1 MFEVF
6 YLLDNQIKKEVAS
19 YEKLLELSK
28 SKIKFWI
35 DIVDATPDEISRLGD
50 IFELHPV
57 TIEDFADEGTR
68 VKIEVFE
75 NYTFIVLYTL
85 SMEDRL
91 TKYEYDVLISENFII
106 TKDTRKDSK
115 ILGKL
120 KNDDKALYK
129 ILNKG
134 PDFLLHMIMD
144 KIIDAYFCIIE
155 DLDVTVE
162 KIEDELFEKGN
173 KESLKKVIELKRD
186 VSLFKRIVVSEREEL
201 LGLLR
206 KESLFVADET
216 KIYFRDNYDSI
227 ISIFD
232 SLDSMRDSLI
242 GIQDTY
248 LSYTSNKL
256 NEIMKV
262 LTIIA
267 TIMMPLT
274 LISGIYGM
282 NFEYMPELKWRYGY
296 YITLTLMFIIG
307 SVMLYYFRKKE
318 WL

>member
-91 TKYEYDVLISENFII
+91 NKYEYDVLISENFII

-248 LSYTSNKL
+248 LSYTSNRL

>member
-1 MFEVF
+1 MYEIF
-6 YLLDNQIKKEVAS
+6 YIDKEIKREKAS
-19 YEKLLELSK
+19 IERLYELIRLGFKL
-28 SKIKFWI
+28 WI
-35 DIVDATPDEISRLGD
+35 DLVDSTKDEISNLGD
-50 IFELHPV
+50 LFNLHPV
-57 TIEDFADEGTR
+57 TIQDLTDEGTR

-75 NYTFIVLYTL
+75 NYNFIVLYNLCTK
-85 SMEDRL
+85 ERL
-91 TKYEYDVLISENFII
+91 TRYEYDVVIGENFVI
-106 TKDTRKDSK
+106 TKDTRDN
-115 ILGKL
+115 INLLDKL
-120 KNDDKALYK
+120 KNDDKELSK
-129 ILNKG
+129 ILKKG
-134 PDFLLHMIMD
+134 PDFLLHIIMD

-162 KIEDELFEKGN
+162 KIEDELFESGSKDCII
-173 KESLKKVIELKRD
+173 KVIELKRD

-206 KESLFVADET
+206 KESIFVSEKT

-232 SLDSMRDSLI
+232 SLDSMKDSLI

-248 LSYTSNKL
+248 LSYTSNRL

-282 NFEYMPELKWRYGY
+282 NFEFMPELKSPYGY
-296 YITLTLMFIIG
+296 YATLLLMLTIG
-307 SVMLYYFRKKE
+307 LFMLYYFKKKE
-318 WL
+318 WM

>member
-6 YLLDNQIKKEVAS
+6 YLKDGLHRETANPERLKELLSSGIK
-19 YEKLLELSK
+19 
-28 SKIKFWI
+28 IWI
-35 DIVDATPDEISRLGD
+35 DLVDSTNEEIANLGD
-50 IFELHPV
+50 IFDLHPV
-57 TIEDFADEGTR
+57 TVEDLSDEGTR

-75 NYTFIVLYTL
+75 NYYFIVLYNLFLDT
-85 SMEDRL
+85 RL
-91 TKYEYDVLISENFII
+91 NKYEYDIVIGDNFII
-106 TKDTRKDSK
+106 TKDTRKEIK
-115 ILGKL
+115 ILEKI
-120 KNDDKALYK
+120 KNDQKALLK

-134 PDFLLHMIMD
+134 PDFLLHVVMD
-144 KIIDAYFCIIE
+144 RIIDSYFSILDRIDIIIE
-155 DLDVTVE
+155 KT
-162 KIEDELFEKGN
+162 EDELFNDGG
-173 KESLKKVIELKRD
+173 KECIMKVIELKRD

-206 KESLFVADET
+206 KESMFVSDET

-248 LSYTSNKL
+248 LSFTSNKL

-274 LISGIYGM
+274 LITGIYGM
-282 NFEYMPELKWRYGY
+282 NFEVMPELKSPYGY
-296 YITLTLMFIIG
+296 YSVLFLMLCIG
-307 SVMLYYFRKKE
+307 LSMVYYFRRKG
-318 WL
+318 WM

>member
-248 LSYTSNKL
+248 LSYTSNRL